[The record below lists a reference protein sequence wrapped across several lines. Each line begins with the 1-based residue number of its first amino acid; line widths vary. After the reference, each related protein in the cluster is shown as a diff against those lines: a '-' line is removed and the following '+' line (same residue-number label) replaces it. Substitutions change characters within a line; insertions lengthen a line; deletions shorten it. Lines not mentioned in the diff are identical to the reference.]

1 MPTQSPLLVIVG
13 PTAVGKTRLSLTLAQ
28 ALNGEIISADSRY
41 LYRGMDIG
49 TDKPSPAER
58 AAIPHHLI
66 DVTNPGQTWALPEYQ
81 AAAQAAIAEITARG
95 KLPLLVGGTGQYIR
109 ALLEGW
115 VIPPLPEDPTLR
127 DQLAARLAAE
137 GYERLWIELQQLD
150 PAVTAW
156 LDPRNTRRLLRA
168 LEVCLATGQP
178 FSSLRRKEAPAFK
191 PYVLGLTLPRPV
203 LHARV
208 ATRIDRMLANGLVA
222 EIAGLLAKGYHWEL
236 PAFSALGYRQMQPYF
251 AGTTDLATVAATIN
265 VETHRFIR
273 RQANW
278 FSTNDPTIHWYNSEN
293 FPLADWLQNWQSQ
306 HPSALH
312 QPTLKA

>member
-127 DQLAARLAAE
+127 DQLTARLAAE
-137 GYERLWIELQQLD
+137 GLRTVMD
-150 PAVTAW
+150 RTAA
-156 LDPRNTRRLLRA
+156 TRPGRH
-168 LEVCLATGQP
+168 CLA
-178 FSSLRRKEAPAFK
+178 
-191 PYVLGLTLPRPV
+191 RP
-203 LHARV
+203 
-208 ATRIDRMLANGLVA
+208 T
-222 EIAGLLAKGYHWEL
+222 
-236 PAFSALGYRQMQPYF
+236 
-251 AGTTDLATVAATIN
+251 
-265 VETHRFIR
+265 
-273 RQANW
+273 
-278 FSTNDPTIHWYNSEN
+278 
-293 FPLADWLQNWQSQ
+293 Q
-306 HPSALH
+306 HP
-312 QPTLKA
+312 PTAARLGGLSGHWAAV